1 MKKRIVVIT
10 DCTDIAY
17 NEIRGTILSNI
28 KDEDNIIIEPVVS
41 VKPFSIING
50 NFILRLMA
58 DVYPDGTIFSIIL
71 NPSQK
76 RPERLIGKIKNKDI
90 FFMGANTGVFTWIIR
105 DFDIEELYELNDP
118 GFIPFGGKYVHAPSV
133 AKIASGTPLI
143 NMGKEFNVNNL
154 VKLDVS
160 TGTIVHIDNFG
171 LIKFTGNLEGLHE
184 LENVDIY

>member
-1 MKKRIVVIT
+1 
-10 DCTDIAY
+10 
-17 NEIRGTILSNI
+17 
-28 KDEDNIIIEPVVS
+28 
-41 VKPFSIING
+41 
-50 NFILRLMA
+50 
-58 DVYPDGTIFSIIL
+58 
-71 NPSQK
+71 
-76 RPERLIGKIKNKDI
+76 
-90 FFMGANTGVFTWIIR
+90 MGANTGVFTWIIR